1 MILSNRGEVWMTDDD
16 DDAHADNGGDADA
29 GDGDDDGDD
38 DADANGGDED
48 DDDGN
53 CIRRSIG
60 PVASWRKVLT
70 AETVTLKVFS
80 HSSSFK

>member
-1 MILSNRGEVWMTDDD
+1 MTYND
-16 DDAHADNGGDADA
+16 DDADNSGDAD
-29 GDGDDDGDD
+29 DEDNHGDD

-53 CIRRSIG
+53 CIRSIG
-60 PVASWRKVLT
+60 PVASWRKVRT

>member
-1 MILSNRGEVWMTDDD
+1 MILSNRGEVWMTYDD

-29 GDGDDDGDD
+29 ADADGNVGDDDD
-38 DADANGGDED
+38 DA
-48 DDDGN
+48 GN
-53 CIRRSIG
+53 CIRSIG

>member
-1 MILSNRGEVWMTDDD
+1 MTDDD
-16 DDAHADNGGDADA
+16 DDAPADNGGDADA
-29 GDGDDDGDD
+29 ADGDA

-48 DDDGN
+48 DDDDGN
-53 CIRRSIG
+53 CIRSIG
-60 PVASWRKVLT
+60 PVASWRKVRT